1 MRIKGTRDQ
10 DPPDAAGNEVAV
22 YRRLQGRAGG
32 FRVVDAISDAAAIYC
47 IDDAHC
53 LFVLL

>member
-1 MRIKGTRDQ
+1 
-10 DPPDAAGNEVAV
+10 
-22 YRRLQGRAGG
+22 LQGRAGG
-32 FRVVDAISDAAAIYC
+32 FRVVDAISDAAAIYF

>member
-1 MRIKGTRDQ
+1 
-10 DPPDAAGNEVAV
+10 V
-22 YRRLQGRAGG
+22 LGG
-32 FRVVDAISDAAAIYC
+32 FRVVDAISDAAAIYF